1 MPFASS
7 LFKMS
12 IAKEGYPFI
21 LIAALLALLA
31 FALDRQW
38 VGLVF
43 VFLAFAFSGFFRDPE
58 RVPPGGEGLILSPAD
73 GRVLGIKRVEKER
86 LFEGTETR
94 VSIFMSPL
102 NVHVNRAPV
111 QGMVEEVRYQ
121 KGSFFAAYR
130 EEASENNEKNALR
143 IVDGKGRKF
152 AVVQIAGVLARRIV
166 CYAKKGDSL
175 ELGQRFGLIMFGSRV
190 DLFLP
195 PGSRVD
201 VVQGQ
206 RVRAGETVIGRLQ

>member
-43 VFLAFAFSGFFRDPE
+43 VFLAFAFLGFFRDPE

>member
-1 MPFASS
+1 
-7 LFKMS
+7 MS

-31 FALDRQW
+31 FAVGW
-38 VGLVF
+38 KWIGLVF
-43 VFLAFAFSGFFRDPE
+43 ALLAFAFSGFFRDPE

-201 VVQGQ
+201 VAQGQ